1 MEWEA
6 ARLRLL
12 AASAVSKSQDLKQVW
27 VPDPNETIKQ
37 RGGIENPATTFPEY
51 CEMAANKSFYADG
64 YLLQALALK
73 LKKDLAIFGNTMNI
87 DGKGT
92 CLKELLKENKRI
104 LK

>member
-1 MEWEA
+1 M
-6 ARLRLL
+6 
-12 AASAVSKSQDLKQVW
+12 SKSQDLKQVW

-73 LKKDLAIFGNTMNI
+73 LKKDLVIWKYDEHRWERYLLEGTSE
-87 DGKGT
+87 GKQKNPQET
-92 CLKELLKENKRI
+92 ISLFF
-104 LK
+104 